1 MFNKINEEYCR
12 NCNSLFMMFV
22 LSKLKHTYNC
32 TSNFLPQFANFI
44 VIVLH
49 YKYKFSKEIEKWKI
63 APKMEEDEYDDNNL
77 YNIYNDI

>member
-49 YKYKFSKEIEKWKI
+49 LS
-63 APKMEEDEYDDNNL
+63 
-77 YNIYNDI
+77 